1 MWFFPGFQ
9 MSAKLTVLFFILI
22 CFEIGVLLIYL
33 PWHRSWNENH
43 LLIIAADRLHW
54 SWLVHLM
61 MSGYLRGAVT
71 GLGIL
76 NLALGGWEI
85 ANFKRTVRTFQLE
98 WQGEQPGAH
107 PAETSGVPHNGS
119 V

>member
-1 MWFFPGFQ
+1 

-22 CFEIGVLLIYL
+22 CFEIGILLVYL

-54 SWLVHLM
+54 AWLVHLM

-71 GLGIL
+71 GLGLL

-85 ANFKRTVRTFQLE
+85 VNFKKTVRNFQLE
-98 WQGEQPGAH
+98 WQGERSGAEPVETPGL
-107 PAETSGVPHNGS
+107 PHNGS
-119 V
+119 A